1 MKMDIDHHGPR
12 LMPNNCKNLNPH
24 YFSLPST
31 LNQSDNLKVLNIMH
45 LRSLE
50 QGQDILAHHPPK
62 NGATGPPPEKKVKHE
77 DSSMEEGEEE
87 PSADLEE
94 NAGAENG
101 AKSEAPMP
109 LRMNLRERSV
119 EAFQSL
125 RNKPVDGL
133 GESVGSFVPCCGSRR
148 AKINR
153 KH

>member
-1 MKMDIDHHGPR
+1 
-12 LMPNNCKNLNPH
+12 
-24 YFSLPST
+24 
-31 LNQSDNLKVLNIMH
+31 MH

-62 NGATGPPPEKKVKHE
+62 NGATGPPPEKKAKQE
-77 DSSMEEGEEE
+77 DMEEGEEE
-87 PSADLEE
+87 EPSADMEE

-101 AKSEAPMP
+101 AKSDAPMP

-133 GESVGSFVPCCGSRR
+133 GESVGSFVHCCGSGSGLDLNQGGQ
-148 AKINR
+148 K
-153 KH
+153 

>member
-1 MKMDIDHHGPR
+1 
-12 LMPNNCKNLNPH
+12 
-24 YFSLPST
+24 
-31 LNQSDNLKVLNIMH
+31 VLNIMH

-62 NGATGPPPEKKVKHE
+62 NGATGPPPEKKAKHE
-77 DSSMEEGEEE
+77 DPSMEEGEEE
-87 PSADLEE
+87 PSSADLEE

-133 GESVGSFVPCCGSRR
+133 GESVGSFVQFFGSRR
-148 AKINR
+148 AKI
-153 KH
+153 KHKNSKVNQFHFLKYWMLSFGS

>member
-1 MKMDIDHHGPR
+1 
-12 LMPNNCKNLNPH
+12 
-24 YFSLPST
+24 
-31 LNQSDNLKVLNIMH
+31 MH

-62 NGATGPPPEKKVKHE
+62 NGATGPPPEKRVKHE
-77 DSSMEEGEEE
+77 DMEEGEEE
-87 PSADLEE
+87 EPSADMEE

-133 GESVGSFVPCCGSRR
+133 GESVGSFVQCCVFGSRSH
-148 AKINR
+148 KNR
-153 KH
+153 KKLINFILSSAGFLF

>member
-1 MKMDIDHHGPR
+1 
-12 LMPNNCKNLNPH
+12 
-24 YFSLPST
+24 
-31 LNQSDNLKVLNIMH
+31 MH

-62 NGATGPPPEKKVKHE
+62 NGTTGPPPEKKAKHE
-77 DSSMEEGEEE
+77 DPSIEEGEEE

-133 GESVGSFVPCCGSRR
+133 GESVGSFLSVLWIEEGKNKPQ
-148 AKINR
+148 K
-153 KH
+153 

>member
-1 MKMDIDHHGPR
+1 
-12 LMPNNCKNLNPH
+12 
-24 YFSLPST
+24 
-31 LNQSDNLKVLNIMH
+31 VLNIMH

-62 NGATGPPPEKKVKHE
+62 NGATGPPPEKKAKHE
-77 DSSMEEGEEE
+77 DMEEGEEEE
-87 PSADLEE
+87 PSADLEK
-94 NAGAENG
+94 NAGTENG

-133 GESVGSFVPCCGSRR
+133 GESVGIFVHCCGSRR
-148 AKINR
+148 AKINYKNR
-153 KH
+153 KNQFHFLKYWMFSFGS